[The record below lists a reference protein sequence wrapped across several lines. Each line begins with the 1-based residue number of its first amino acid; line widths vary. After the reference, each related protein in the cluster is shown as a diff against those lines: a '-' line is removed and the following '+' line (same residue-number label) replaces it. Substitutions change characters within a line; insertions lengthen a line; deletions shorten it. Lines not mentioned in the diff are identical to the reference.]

1 VSQVAPGSPAEKAG
15 IERGDVILRFGDK
28 PIVKMRD
35 LSRAVA
41 ATPVGQETPVLLR
54 RGDEEKTIEVTVD
67 QLGEQAAGR
76 PAPQTARSGSGA
88 LGIGVQELDDALR
101 QRLDLGADVEGVVVV
116 EVDPMG
122 PAARAGVEPGDLIVE
137 VDREPVANVSDLE
150 KRLEAAGEDVV
161 LLVRRGEATLFI
173 GISR

>member
-1 VSQVAPGSPAEKAG
+1 
-15 IERGDVILRFGDK
+15 
-28 PIVKMRD
+28 
-35 LSRAVA
+35 
-41 ATPVGQETPVLLR
+41 
-54 RGDEEKTIEVTVD
+54 
-67 QLGEQAAGR
+67 
-76 PAPQTARSGSGA
+76 
-88 LGIGVQELDDALR
+88 
-101 QRLDLGADVEGVVVV
+101 
-116 EVDPMG
+116 MG